1 MRDNRQ
7 NEDKRP
13 SPDALL
19 EHAQR
24 ETQGRL
30 KIFLGAAPGVGK
42 TYEMLQSARAK
53 QHEKVDVVVGVVETH
68 GRKET
73 QALLEGLEIIPRR
86 RIAYKGHDLEEM
98 DLDAIL
104 QRRPQL
110 VLVDE
115 LAHTN
120 APGSRH
126 PKRCRDVEELLAA
139 GIDVYTTVNIQHIE
153 SLNDIVAQITQ
164 VRVRETIPNS
174 IIDRADDVE
183 VIDIT
188 PDDLIQRLKEGKV
201 YVPKTA
207 ERALE
212 HYFSPGNLTA
222 LRELALRRT
231 AQTVDEQLLTH
242 MQTHA
247 IRGPWA
253 AGDRVLVCID
263 ESPGSASLVRYARR
277 MADRLRA
284 PWAALNIETVRSLRF
299 SEEQRDRV
307 AAALRLAEQLGGE
320 AITIPGQNAPEEIV
334 RYAEANNVTHIIIGK
349 STKSRWTEFL
359 QGSVTHHLIGLAG
372 EINVH
377 VVAPRHSEQASRG
390 KPRPRV
396 QQPHF
401 DIVPFAWSTLFVA
414 IALASG
420 FILDRFL
427 AVQNVALVFL
437 TAVLASAVTFG
448 LLPALYASF
457 VAMLAFNFFFMPP
470 LYTFTIAAPENV
482 VALVFF
488 LIVAVIASNLTARVR
503 SQAVVARQRAK
514 TTEDLYLFSRKL
526 AGVGS
531 LDDVLWAT
539 AFQVASMLKVQVVI
553 LIPEGGSLTVKTGYP
568 PEDILDEADL
578 AAAKWAFENN
588 RTAGRHSDTL
598 PGAKRLFVPM
608 RTGRGA
614 VGVVGIDNDKEGPL
628 LTPEQRRLFDALTD
642 QAALAVERVRLV
654 GDVEQAKLN
663 SEADRLRS
671 ALLTSISHDLK
682 TPLASIIGAVGTLK
696 DFGNVLDEAAKRDLV
711 TTVQDEAERLNRFIA
726 NLLDMTRLE
735 SGALEPKSGFHDP
748 GEIIG
753 SALQRAGKVLRHHR
767 VHLEVSDKLPMLKL
781 DPVLFEQVLF
791 NILDNAAKYSPAG
804 STISIRAEQSGSAVQ
819 LQIVDEGE
827 GIPERD
833 IEKIFD
839 KFYRVRKG
847 DRVRAGTGLGLPICR
862 GFVEAMGGT
871 MAAAN
876 RPDRS
881 GAVIT
886 INLPIPADSPHLEEA
901 LD

>member
-1 MRDNRQ
+1 MRDNRK
-7 NEDKRP
+7 NEDIRP

-73 QALLEGLEIIPRR
+73 QALLEGLEVIPRR

-98 DLDAIL
+98 DLDAVL

-164 VRVRETIPNS
+164 VRVRETIPDS

-284 PWAALNIETVRSLRF
+284 PWTALNIETVRSLRF

-349 STKSRWTEFL
+349 STKSRWTEL
-359 QGSVTHHLIGLAG
+359 IHGSVTHSLIRLAG
-372 EINVH
+372 EISVH
-377 VVAPRHSEQASRG
+377 VVAPRYNEQASTK
-390 KPRPRV
+390 KPRTEPQKRS
-396 QQPHF
+396 F

-414 IALASG
+414 IALASA
-420 FILDRFL
+420 FILDKFL
-427 AVQNVALVFL
+427 DVQNVALVFL

-448 LLPALYASF
+448 LVPALYASI
-457 VAMLAFNFFFMPP
+457 VAMLAFNFFFLPP

-482 VALVFF
+482 VALLFF

-503 SQAVVARQRAK
+503 SQAIVARQRAK

-526 AGVGS
+526 AGVGP

-553 LIPEGGSLTVKTGYP
+553 LIAEGGSLTVRTGYP
-568 PEDILDEADL
+568 PEDTLDEADL

-588 RTAGRHSDTL
+588 RSAGRDSDTL

-614 VGVVGIDNDKEGPL
+614 IGVVGIDSDKEGPL
-628 LTPEQRRLFDALTD
+628 LTPEQRRLFDALMD

-682 TPLASIIGAVGTLK
+682 TPLASIIGAAGTLK

-735 SGALEPKSGFHDP
+735 SGALEPKSGFHDL

-767 VHLEVSDKLPMLKL
+767 VHLAGLG
-781 DPVLFEQVLF
+781 Q
-791 NILDNAAKYSPAG
+791 AADVEARS
-804 STISIRAEQSGSAVQ
+804 RA
-819 LQIVDEGE
+819 
-827 GIPERD
+827 
-833 IEKIFD
+833 
-839 KFYRVRKG
+839 
-847 DRVRAGTGLGLPICR
+847 VRAG
-862 GFVEAMGGT
+862 
-871 MAAAN
+871 
-876 RPDRS
+876 
-881 GAVIT
+881 AVQHPGQCGEIF
-886 INLPIPADSPHLEEA
+886 ASR
-901 LD
+901 LDNQHPG

>member
-1 MRDNRQ
+1 MRDNRK

-73 QALLEGLEIIPRR
+73 QALLEGLEVIPRR
-86 RIAYKGHDLEEM
+86 RITYKGHDLEEM

-164 VRVRETIPNS
+164 VRVRETIPDS

-253 AGDRVLVCID
+253 AGDRVLICID

-284 PWAALNIETVRSLRF
+284 PWTALNIETVRSLQF

-349 STKSRWTEFL
+349 STKSRWTEFIH
-359 QGSVTHHLIGLAG
+359 GSVTHSLIRLAG

-377 VVAPRHSEQASRG
+377 VVAPRHNEQAST
-390 KPRPRV
+390 K
-396 QQPHF
+396 
-401 DIVPFAWSTLFVA
+401 
-414 IALASG
+414 
-420 FILDRFL
+420 
-427 AVQNVALVFL
+427 
-437 TAVLASAVTFG
+437 
-448 LLPALYASF
+448 
-457 VAMLAFNFFFMPP
+457 
-470 LYTFTIAAPENV
+470 
-482 VALVFF
+482 
-488 LIVAVIASNLTARVR
+488 
-503 SQAVVARQRAK
+503 K
-514 TTEDLYLFSRKL
+514 
-526 AGVGS
+526 
-531 LDDVLWAT
+531 
-539 AFQVASMLKVQVVI
+539 
-553 LIPEGGSLTVKTGYP
+553 
-568 PEDILDEADL
+568 
-578 AAAKWAFENN
+578 
-588 RTAGRHSDTL
+588 
-598 PGAKRLFVPM
+598 
-608 RTGRGA
+608 
-614 VGVVGIDNDKEGPL
+614 
-628 LTPEQRRLFDALTD
+628 
-642 QAALAVERVRLV
+642 
-654 GDVEQAKLN
+654 
-663 SEADRLRS
+663 
-671 ALLTSISHDLK
+671 
-682 TPLASIIGAVGTLK
+682 
-696 DFGNVLDEAAKRDLV
+696 
-711 TTVQDEAERLNRFIA
+711 
-726 NLLDMTRLE
+726 
-735 SGALEPKSGFHDP
+735 
-748 GEIIG
+748 
-753 SALQRAGKVLRHHR
+753 
-767 VHLEVSDKLPMLKL
+767 
-781 DPVLFEQVLF
+781 
-791 NILDNAAKYSPAG
+791 
-804 STISIRAEQSGSAVQ
+804 
-819 LQIVDEGE
+819 
-827 GIPERD
+827 
-833 IEKIFD
+833 
-839 KFYRVRKG
+839 
-847 DRVRAGTGLGLPICR
+847 
-862 GFVEAMGGT
+862 
-871 MAAAN
+871 AAN
-876 RPDRS
+876 
-881 GAVIT
+881 GATEEVI
-886 INLPIPADSPHLEEA
+886 
-901 LD
+901 